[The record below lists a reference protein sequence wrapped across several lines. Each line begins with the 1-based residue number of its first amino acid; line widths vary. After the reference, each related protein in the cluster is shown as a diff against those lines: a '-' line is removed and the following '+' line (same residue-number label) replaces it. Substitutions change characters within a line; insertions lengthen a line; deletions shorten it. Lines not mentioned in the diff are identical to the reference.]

1 MRSANSLH
9 NSTNRIKD
17 TGCHGSALCITHV
30 FANTERNYLLWTLG
44 TNTGLRISDI
54 LKLRVKDVK
63 GSFINI
69 VEQKTQ
75 KKRTIKINKK
85 LKDVIKDF
93 IKGMKDNDV
102 LFQSRVGVN
111 RALGVRRCQQIIK
124 EVASLVGI
132 EENINTHT
140 MRKTF
145 ALNLYRVTGNNI
157 GLVMEALN
165 HSKEIITLRYLCLI
179 DEMLDNSIDLL
190 ADI

>member
-1 MRSANSLH
+1 MKVYPIRNKNQRDKIELILKT
-9 NSTNRIKD
+9 TNK
-17 TGCHGSALCITHV
+17 
-30 FANTERNYLLWTLG
+30 RNYLLWILG

-93 IKGMKDNDV
+93 IKGMNDNDV

-124 EVASLVGI
+124 EVAHLVGI

-145 ALNLYRVTGNNI
+145 ALNL
-157 GLVMEALN
+157 
-165 HSKEIITLRYLCLI
+165 
-179 DEMLDNSIDLL
+179 
-190 ADI
+190 

>member
-1 MRSANSLH
+1 M
-9 NSTNRIKD
+9 
-17 TGCHGSALCITHV
+17 
-30 FANTERNYLLWTLG
+30 
-44 TNTGLRISDI
+44 
-54 LKLRVKDVK
+54 
-63 GSFINI
+63 
-69 VEQKTQ
+69 EQKTK

-93 IKGMKDNDV
+93 IKGMNDNDV

-124 EVASLVGI
+124 EVAYLVGI
-132 EENINTHT
+132 EENVNTHT

-145 ALNLYRVTGNNI
+145 ALNLYRVSGNNI

-165 HSKEIITLRYLCLI
+165 HSKEVITLRYLCLI

>member
-1 MRSANSLH
+1 MN
-9 NSTNRIKD
+9 
-17 TGCHGSALCITHV
+17 
-30 FANTERNYLLWTLG
+30 
-44 TNTGLRISDI
+44 
-54 LKLRVKDVK
+54 
-63 GSFINI
+63 
-69 VEQKTQ
+69 
-75 KKRTIKINKK
+75 
-85 LKDVIKDF
+85 
-93 IKGMKDNDV
+93 DNDV

-165 HSKEIITLRYLCLI
+165 HSKEVITLRYLCLI

>member
-1 MRSANSLH
+1 MKVYPIRSKAQRDKIELLLKT
-9 NSTNRIKD
+9 TNK
-17 TGCHGSALCITHV
+17 
-30 FANTERNYLLWTLG
+30 RNYLLWTLG
-44 TNTGLRISDI
+44 TITGLRISDI
-54 LKLRVKDVK
+54 LKLKVKDVK

-85 LKDVIKDF
+85 LKDVIKEY
-93 IKGMKDNDV
+93 IKDMKDDNV
-102 LFQSRVGVN
+102 LFKSRVGGN
-111 RALGVRRCQQIIK
+111 KALGVRRCQQIIK
-124 EVASLVGI
+124 EVASLVGV
-132 EENINTHT
+132 EENVNTHT

-165 HSKEIITLRYLCLI
+165 HSKEVITLRYLCLV

-190 ADI
+190 SNI

>member
-1 MRSANSLH
+1 MKVYPIRNKNQRDKIELILKT
-9 NSTNRIKD
+9 TNK
-17 TGCHGSALCITHV
+17 
-30 FANTERNYLLWTLG
+30 RNYLLWILG

-93 IKGMKDNDV
+93 IKGMNDNDV

-111 RALGVRRCQQIIK
+111 RALGIRRCQQIIK
-124 EVASLVGI
+124 EVAHLVGI

-165 HSKEIITLRYLCLI
+165 HSKEVITLRYLCLI

>member
-1 MRSANSLH
+1 MKEYPIRKKEQREKIELILKT
-9 NSTNRIKD
+9 TNKRD
-17 TGCHGSALCITHV
+17 
-30 FANTERNYLLWTLG
+30 YLLWILG

-54 LKLRVKDVK
+54 LKLKVSDVK

-75 KKRTIKINKK
+75 KKRMIKINKK
-85 LKDVIKDF
+85 LKEVLKEFIKD
-93 IKGMKDNDV
+93 KKDNSV
-102 LFQSRVGVN
+102 LFESRVGVN
-111 RALGVRRCQQIIK
+111 RPISVRRCQQIIK
-124 EVASLVGI
+124 KIAALVGI
-132 EENINTHT
+132 EENVNTHS

-157 GLVMEALN
+157 ALVMEALN

-190 ADI
+190 SEV

>member
-1 MRSANSLH
+1 MKVYPIRSKE
-9 NSTNRIKD
+9 NRNKIELLLK
-17 TGCHGSALCITHV
+17 TQSK
-30 FANTERNYLLWTLG
+30 RNYLLWTLG

-54 LKLRVKDVK
+54 LKLKVKDVK

-85 LKDVIKDF
+85 LKEVLKNYIAN
-93 IKGMKDNDV
+93 MKDENV
-102 LFQSRVGVN
+102 LFESRVGAN
-111 RALGVRRCQQIIK
+111 KPLGIRRCQQIIK
-124 EVASLVGI
+124 EVANLIGI

-145 ALNLYRVTGNNI
+145 ALNLYKVTGNNI

-165 HSKEIITLRYLCLI
+165 HSKERITLRYLCLV

>member
-1 MRSANSLH
+1 MKVYPVRSKAQRDKIELLLKT
-9 NSTNRIKD
+9 TNK
-17 TGCHGSALCITHV
+17 
-30 FANTERNYLLWTLG
+30 RNYLLWTLG

-93 IKGMKDNDV
+93 IKGMNDNDV

-111 RALGVRRCQQIIK
+111 RALGIRRCQQIIK